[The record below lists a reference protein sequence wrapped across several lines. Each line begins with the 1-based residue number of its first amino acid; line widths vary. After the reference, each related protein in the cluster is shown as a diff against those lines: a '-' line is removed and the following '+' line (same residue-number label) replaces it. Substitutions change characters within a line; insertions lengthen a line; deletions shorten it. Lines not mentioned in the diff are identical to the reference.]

1 MRAKDKAKEIW
12 DSISL
17 DITLEKLKS
26 IIDKSK
32 DILNVSSSTH
42 LSKFLKTIQLMI
54 DMIGDYINGNYKNI
68 PWKTIA
74 SIAAALLYIVIPIDA
89 IPDIIP
95 LAGLLDDAFII
106 GLCLKYFS
114 EDLNKYSEWKY
125 GKSEDIEDTEY
136 ADIEKDIDEVE
147 YEIVDEENK

>member
-1 MRAKDKAKEIW
+1 MRAKEIW
-12 DSISL
+12 NNISL

-32 DILNVSSSTH
+32 DILNLSSSVH
-42 LSKFLKTIQLMI
+42 LAKFLEKIQLML
-54 DMIGDYINGNYKNI
+54 DMIQDYINGNYKNI

-74 SIAAALLYIVIPIDA
+74 SIAGALLYIIMPIDA

-114 EDLNKYSEWKY
+114 EDLNQYREWKY
-125 GKSEDIEDTEY
+125 GKTKDTEHKNI
-136 ADIEKDIDEVE
+136 DNIENID
-147 YEIVDEENK
+147 YEDK